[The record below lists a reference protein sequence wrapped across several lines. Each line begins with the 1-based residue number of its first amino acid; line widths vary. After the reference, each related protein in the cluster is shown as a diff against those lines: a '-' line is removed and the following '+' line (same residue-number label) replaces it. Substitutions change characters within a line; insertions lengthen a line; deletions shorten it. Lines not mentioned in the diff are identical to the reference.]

1 MLSQFTRAWFCFM
14 WSCPLRFAANEQGLL
29 LASDVAARGL
39 DIHKVQHVIHYHV
52 PMNSDVRGGE
62 GEEGRRGEG
71 GREKRGGE
79 KGLGVVP
86 GKRFGRV
93 PEWLLLQEVCYH
105 ITYRGVRCTG
115 AVSLCV
121 ILCVLTHL
129 SPGRVLLPPSS
140 CLWPRSPQLALLLLL
155 LPACPPRCDRCTC
168 TAVEGR
174 HGPRRRGLA

>member
-1 MLSQFTRAWFCFM
+1 M

-71 GREKRGGE
+71 GREKRVRE
-79 KGLGVVP
+79 NGLGVVP
-86 GKRFGRV
+86 GERFGRV
-93 PEWLLLQEVCYH
+93 PERLLPQKCATTLHTEGQ
-105 ITYRGVRCTG
+105 G
-115 AVSLCV
+115 ALVLSLCV
-121 ILCVLTHL
+121 MLCVLTHL
-129 SPGRVLLPPSS
+129 SPGRVLLPPS
-140 CLWPRSPQLALLLLL
+140 CRLWPRSLQLALVLLL

-168 TAVEGR
+168 TAVAGR